1 MKIRPAFTLIELLV
15 VITIMAILAAMLIP
29 ALSYVRIMARS
40 TVTVQRCDDI
50 QRSLSQLISSDETA
64 GQALHVQLRQIVP
77 PAPGFPGV
85 VRFMRDAHWGEY
97 FPYNMDGVNG
107 GDWIPSPYP
116 AWCFAHPW
124 GKVPTDFPGDAP
136 TGLPPLGTVLP
147 IEEHELGDLTPQ
159 FTVPILQIAKILEYT
174 DPVPTYRSNRSKSAA
189 WNDGW
194 GNPLVVGLALYHPR
208 ENTRVSIT
216 ERASQ
221 GGGSRIRQDLFHKR
235 AQEAYDFTK
244 AFYIAVGSL
253 GTGPELPLT
262 AAMMADPSAD
272 WNDPTTGILAES
284 WRQINSVC
292 NRDANG
298 DPIWTSAGG
307 KDPFTPAPWNGV
319 KKGKRNGHIAFLSA
333 PMDLR

>member
-50 QRSLSQLISSDETA
+50 QRSMSQLITTDETA
-64 GQALHVQLRQIVP
+64 AQALHFQLRQIV
-77 PAPGFPGV
+77 PGFPGV
-85 VRFMRDAHWGEY
+85 VRFKRDAHWGEY
-97 FPYNMDGVNG
+97 FPRT
-107 GDWIPSPYP
+107 GDWIAPSYP

-124 GKVPTDFPGDAP
+124 GKVPTDYPGDAP
-136 TGLPPLGTVLP
+136 TGLPPLGTILP
-147 IEEHELGDLTPQ
+147 IEEHELGDLTPE
-159 FTVPILQIAKILEYT
+159 FTVPILQIAKTLDYT

-194 GNPLVVGLALYHPR
+194 GNPLVLGLGLYHPR
-208 ENTRVSIT
+208 ENTLIRIV
-216 ERASQ
+216 ERAS
-221 GGGSRIRQDLFHKR
+221 GGGSGGSGGQLRQDLFHKR
-235 AQEAYDFTK
+235 AQEAYTFTK
-244 AFYIAVGSL
+244 GFYLAVGSL

-262 AAMMADPSAD
+262 TAMLADPNAD
-272 WNDPTTGILAES
+272 WDDPTTGIVAES
-284 WRQINSVC
+284 WRQIITVC
-292 NRDANG
+292 NRDENG

-307 KDPFTPAPWNGV
+307 KNPFTPAPWTGV
-319 KKGKRNGHIAFLSA
+319 KKGKRNGRIAFLSA